1 MANPIYIEIKNRIM
15 EEIADKPATSPISS
29 ERDMAIKYGASRMT
43 VRKAINELVTEGIL
57 YRDKNKGTYVAD
69 RKLINKNTSTE
80 ILGGQDSIDCVIL
93 YFKVKKAEQC
103 DKEIGHIMNLSSDD
117 LVLRI
122 VRLNQKE
129 GCPLSAEEIYFNTDF
144 VNNEDINNLPK
155 LLDISHILTECKIT
169 QKFIPIIVPSQYSNL
184 LHVKLTTPIIMVET
198 LISTRKGQPLIF
210 IRTFNNPNEKVIEIT
225 S

>member
-15 EEIADKPATSPISS
+15 EEIADKPASSPISS

-43 VRKAINELVTEGIL
+43 VRKAINDLVTEGVL
-57 YRDKNKGTYVAD
+57 YRDKNKGTYVSD
-69 RKLINKNTSTE
+69 RKLLKKNTSTE
-80 ILGGQDSIDCVIL
+80 ILENQDSIDYVIL
-93 YFKVKKAEQC
+93 YFKVKKTEQC
-103 DKEIGHIMNLSSDD
+103 DKEIGDIMKLSNDD

-129 GCPLSAEEIYFNTDF
+129 GCPLSAEEIYFNTEF

-155 LLDISHILTECKIT
+155 LLNLTQLLTEGTMT
-169 QKFIPIIVPSQYSNL
+169 QKFIPIIVPSQYSNI
-184 LHVKLTTPIIMVET
+184 LHLKLTTPIIMVET
-198 LISTRKGQPLIF
+198 LISNRKGHPLIF